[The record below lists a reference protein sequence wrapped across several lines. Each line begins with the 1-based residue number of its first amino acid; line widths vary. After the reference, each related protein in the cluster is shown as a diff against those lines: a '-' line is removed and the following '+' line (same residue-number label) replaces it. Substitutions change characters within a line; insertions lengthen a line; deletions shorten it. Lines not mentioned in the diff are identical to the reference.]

1 MEINIRNLSISQK
14 DNLDSIIAP
23 LKGPWAR
30 AKVLKI
36 VNQNDEVTP
45 I

>member
-1 MEINIRNLSISQK
+1 MEINVRNLLISQK
-14 DNLDSIIAP
+14 DNLDSILVP
-23 LKGPWAR
+23 PKGPWAR